1 MDAKLIA
8 QEGPLTGKI
17 FLLSQEN
24 EWFIGRDP
32 DLSTII
38 VEDPK
43 ASRQHALLTKSDEGI
58 IIENLSTTNPISIN
72 NIQTLVPTL
81 LKEGDLIK
89 VGSTVF
95 LFSLSQNDD
104 PDTREDEGLVE
115 EDKQLLQENLGDN
128 NPTVI
133 KESST
138 EKNDA
143 DSLLNFPVDLNIRE
157 RFLVKI
163 IAGPQVGSEFSM
175 TPEKTYT
182 IGSDASLSD
191 IILYDLSVS
200 RRHAEIKVSQ
210 DMTCQITD
218 LDSRNGVLING
229 SKIDKKSIIKPQDII
244 QLGTTSFILIDRES
258 ESHTIIAQSPIKSN
272 EEIIVEEANEEV
284 EKVNIKEEKK
294 EEIKEETLPEKKQSF
309 FTRGYLIFGS
319 VIALILFLLAL
330 ALNSLFEVKTEIMPE
345 KDIQGHLSAI
355 ITPFSDVNFTYN
367 KTTGTLFL
375 VGHVLTPIEK
385 QQLQYNLKGLNF
397 ISQLDDT
404 NVVVDQYLWQQM
416 NNLISR
422 NPNWAGITMHAAK
435 PGAFVVTG
443 YLKTRAEA
451 TNLQDFLNLN
461 FPYLDRLQNKVT
473 IEEDLIARLNSNL
486 LSQGMN
492 GVNVQISNGDVT
504 LSGFIASDKE
514 LNLQDMIKVWKT
526 LQGIRAI
533 KNFTV
538 PLSPQE
544 AVIDISSKFRVTGF
558 STKDHTNINVVING
572 RILTR
577 GDILDG
583 MTITSIQSNKVYL
596 EKDGLKY
603 KIEYNA

>member
-1 MDAKLIA
+1 MNAKLIA
-8 QEGPLTGKI
+8 QEGSLRGKT

-32 DLSTII
+32 DLSTIV

-58 IIENLSTTNPISIN
+58 IIENLSSTNPISIN
-72 NIQTLVPTL
+72 NQQTLVPTL

-89 VGSTVF
+89 IGSTLF
-95 LFSLSQNDD
+95 LFSLSQEDD
-104 PDTREDEGLVE
+104 SNNIENGSVVKENLELLED
-115 EDKQLLQENLGDN
+115 NLGDN

-133 KESST
+133 EEPFIET
-138 EKNDA
+138 NEA
-143 DSLLNFPVDLNIRE
+143 DGLLNFPIDLNIRE

-200 RRHAEIKVSQ
+200 RKHAEIKVLQ
-210 DMTCQITD
+210 DMTCQILD
-218 LDSRNGVLING
+218 LDSRNGVFING
-229 SKIDKKSIIKPQDII
+229 SRIDKKSIIKSQDII

-258 ESHTIIAQSPIKSN
+258 ESHTIIAQSPIKPK
-272 EEIIVEEANEEV
+272 EEIVAVEAEEAKKEQ
-284 EKVNIKEEKK
+284 IKEENN
-294 EEIKEETLPEKKQSF
+294 EEIKEKIINEKNESF
-309 FTRGYLIFGS
+309 FTKGYLIFGS
-319 VIALILFLLAL
+319 IIALILFLLFL
-330 ALNSLFEVKTEIMPE
+330 ALSSLFEVKEEIKPE
-345 KDIQGHLSAI
+345 KDIQGELSAI
-355 ITPFSDVNFTYN
+355 ITPFNDVNFTYN

-385 QQLQYNLKGLNF
+385 RQLEYNLKGLNF
-397 ISQLDDT
+397 ITQLDDT
-404 NVVVDQYLWQQM
+404 NVVVDQYLWQEM
-416 NNLISR
+416 NNLISK
-422 NPNWAGITMHAAK
+422 NPSWSGVAMHAAK
-435 PGAFVVTG
+435 PGVFVITG
-443 YLKTRAEA
+443 YLKTRAES

-461 FPYLDRLQNKVT
+461 FPYLDRLQNKVSV
-473 IEEDLIARLNSNL
+473 EEDLIARFNSNL
-486 LSQGMN
+486 LSQSMN
-492 GVNVQISNGDVT
+492 GVNVQMSNGEVI

-526 LQGIRAI
+526 LPGIRLI

-544 AVIDISSKFRVTGF
+544 AVIDISSKFQVTGF
-558 STKDHTNINVVING
+558 STRDHANINVVING

-577 GDILDG
+577 GDMLEG

-596 EKDGLKY
+596 EKDGLKF
-603 KIEYNA
+603 KIEYNS